1 MDQYWLDQYF
11 EIVENGPIILDQY
24 LYWSKMVGPIFFK
37 YWSKNWNIDK
47 KTTYV
52 CSTIRACTAI
62 VTRNMK
68 LSHFYQ
74 RGVFF
79 PGDNI

>member
-37 YWSKNWNIDK
+37 IL
-47 KTTYV
+47 V
-52 CSTIRACTAI
+52 Q
-62 VTRNMK
+62 K
-68 LSHFYQ
+68 LEY
-74 RGVFF
+74 
-79 PGDNI
+79 